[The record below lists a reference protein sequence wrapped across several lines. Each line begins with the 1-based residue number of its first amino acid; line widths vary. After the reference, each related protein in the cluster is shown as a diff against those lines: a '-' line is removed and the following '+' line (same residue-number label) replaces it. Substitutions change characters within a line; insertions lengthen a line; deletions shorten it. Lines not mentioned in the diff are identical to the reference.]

1 MAALVLGIAGEALGA
16 SLFGAGISI
25 FGATLSGAA
34 IGGAIGAFAGSEI
47 DAALAPGVSR
57 KGPQLSDVNIQ
68 SSTEG
73 APIQR
78 VFGRIRVAGQLLWA
92 TQFLQTAKTTKT
104 NAGGK
109 GIGTTVKETD
119 YTYSIS
125 FAVGLCEGVAAG
137 IGRVWANGNLL
148 DMSQYTSR
156 FYPGD
161 ETQSE
166 DPLIQEIEG
175 ADNTPAYRGTCYI
188 VFEDM
193 PLADFGNRIPQL
205 QFEIL
210 RPISDVNPSALEN
223 VLTGVALIPGAGEFV
238 YAGDVVSSD
247 DGAGTTSAENAHSA
261 ATIADFDA
269 SMNDLMSLAPNM
281 GAVSLVVGWF
291 GNDLRAGHCTVQ
303 PGVETATKK
312 TYPETWGVN
321 GVVRADA
328 HLVSQIGGRPAYGGT
343 PSDETVVDAINDL
356 KHRGLRVLLCPFLFV
371 DVPGGNALNDPYTG
385 ASGQPAYPWRGRIT
399 CDPAPGVSGSPDKTG
414 AAATQVSAFFG
425 SAAITDFAV
434 HGTQVSW
441 TGGSD
446 WGYRRMI
453 LHYAHLCAAT
463 GGVEAFLIGSELRGL
478 IRVRG
483 GAAAYPAVAALKTLA
498 ADVRT
503 ILGSSVKIGYAADWS
518 EYNNHQTGDAP
529 GAVLFN
535 LDSLWSDSNIDF
547 IGIDNYMPL
556 ADWRDGTD
564 HLDYDAATGPTNT
577 YDAAYLA
584 ANIRGGED
592 YDWYYASD
600 ADRNTQ
606 TRTPVTDSLGKSWVF
621 RAKDL
626 WNWWGNLH
634 YDRPSGSETASHT
647 DWVPQSKPIWF
658 TELGCPAVD
667 KGANEPNVF
676 FDPKSS
682 ESFLPYYSN
691 GGRDDL
697 MQRRFLEAHLNFWT
711 APANNPT
718 STVYHAPMV
727 DTANTRVWCWDARP
741 YPYFPALA
749 DVWGDAGN
757 YTLGHWLNGRLG
769 SVLLGDLVAALCAGA
784 DFSGFDVSNLT
795 GIVTGFS
802 VTDTMSPRD
811 AINPLSVGYQ
821 FDAVESEGKIKFVMR
836 GRPAAT
842 ALCEADLVM
851 PDGDP
856 GFGFSF
862 TRTDETDLPLASR
875 ISYIDAESD
884 YRQAMTEARR
894 LVAQSDRVAQSSL
907 PIVMDQAQAAGIGA
921 RLLQDAWAMREM
933 GLFAV
938 APSQIALDPA
948 DEVELNAGGRVHRMR
963 IMEIDDTAS
972 RAVQAVATDP
982 SIYDVLAG
990 PQRTATA
997 TQTLA
1002 SAGRPLMVFLDLPL
1016 LTADQ
1021 AAWEPFAAAYAK
1033 PWPGGVVVLQSAT
1046 DSGYQP
1052 DATLTIAADIGITTA
1067 DFYSGPAWRWDEV
1080 NSLGVTL
1087 YNGALMSLDDISVFA
1102 GGNAL
1107 AIQNGDGDWEIVQFA
1122 SATLTAPRSWTLS
1135 RLLRG
1140 QSGTE
1145 GAMRDPVPAGARVV
1159 VLNSALQQLG
1169 MVQSQ
1174 FSLPFNYLWGPQ
1186 NRAMSDPS
1194 FQGAQM
1200 TFKGVGLRP
1209 FAPCRLNAIRSGS
1222 GADLILSWIRRDR
1235 SISAESWE
1243 QSEVPQSEASE
1254 SYDVEILD
1262 GSGHV
1267 IRTFFGVTAPAQ
1279 TYADAQIAADF
1290 PGGLPSPFRFTV
1302 YQLSTVVGRGPGK
1315 TASFYFS

>member
-1 MAALVLGIAGEALGA
+1 MAALVLGIAGEALGT

-47 DAALAPGVSR
+47 DAAIAPGVSR

-104 NAGGK
+104 NVGGK

-119 YTYSIS
+119 YSYSIS
-125 FAVGLCEGVAAG
+125 FAVGLCEGVVAG

-148 DMSQYTSR
+148 DMSQYTTR

-175 ADNTPAYRGTCYI
+175 TGNTPAYRGTCYI

-210 RPISDVNPSALEN
+210 RPISDADPSALEN
-223 VLTGVALIPGAGEFV
+223 MLMGVALIPGAGEFV
-238 YAGDVVSSD
+238 YATEVVSTD
-247 DGAGTTSAENAHSA
+247 DGAGATASENAHSA
-261 ATIADFDA
+261 ATVADFED
-269 SMNDLMSLAPNM
+269 SIDDLMSLAPNM

-303 PGVETATKK
+303 PGVESVVKK
-312 TYPETWGVN
+312 TYPETWKVN
-321 GVVRADA
+321 GVARADA
-328 HLVSQIGGRPAYGGT
+328 HLVSQIDGRPAYGGT
-343 PSDETVVDAINDL
+343 PSDETVVAAINDL
-356 KHRGLRVLLCPFLFV
+356 KNRGLRVLLCPFLFM
-371 DVPGGNALNDPYTG
+371 DVPGGNALGDPYTG

-399 CDPAPGVSGSPDKTG
+399 CDPAPGVSGSPDKT
-414 AAATQVSAFFG
+414 ATATTQVSAFFG
-425 SAAITDFAV
+425 SAAITDFSVA
-434 HGTQVSW
+434 GTQVSW

-453 LHYAHLCAAT
+453 LHYAHLCAAI
-463 GGVEAFLIGSELRGL
+463 GGVDAFLIGSELRGL
-478 IRVRG
+478 TQLRD
-483 GAAAYPAVAALKTLA
+483 GATSYPAVAALKTLA

-503 ILGSSVKIGYAADWS
+503 ILGSGVKVGYAADWS
-518 EYNNHQTGDAP
+518 EYNNHQTGDTA

-535 LDSLWSDSNIDF
+535 LDPLWSDSNIDF
-547 IGIDNYMPL
+547 IGIDNYMKL

-564 HLDYDAATGPTNT
+564 HRDYNAATGPTNI
-577 YDAAYLA
+577 YDTAYLA
-584 ANIRGGED
+584 GNIRGGED

-600 ADRNTQ
+600 DDRNTQ
-606 TRTPVTDSLGKSWVF
+606 TRTPITDRLGKPWVF

-626 WNWWGNLH
+626 WNWWSNLH
-634 YDRPSGSETASHT
+634 VDRPTASESPSHT

-676 FDPKSS
+676 IDPKSS

-711 APANNPT
+711 VAANNPT
-718 STVYHAPMV
+718 STVYHGPMV
-727 DTANTRVWCWDARP
+727 DTANTRVWCWDVRP
-741 YPYFPALA
+741 YPYFPALG

-769 SVLLGDLVAALCAGA
+769 SVLLGDLVAALCADA
-784 DFSGFDVSNLT
+784 DFSQYDVSGLS
-795 GIVTGFS
+795 GIVTGFA

-811 AINPLSVGYQ
+811 AINPLSVAYQ
-821 FDAVESEGKIKFVMR
+821 FDAAESEGKIKFIMR
-836 GRPAAT
+836 GRPTAT
-842 ALCEADLVM
+842 ALSETDLVM

-856 GFGFSF
+856 GFGFSLS
-862 TRTDETDLPLASR
+862 RAEETDLPLASR

-894 LVAQSDRVAQSSL
+894 LVALSDRVAQSAL
-907 PIVMDQAQAAGIGA
+907 PIVMDQAQAARIGA
-921 RLLQDAWAMREM
+921 RLLQDAWVMRET
-933 GLFAV
+933 GQFAV
-938 APSQIALDPA
+938 APSQIALDPT
-948 DEVELNAGGRVHRMR
+948 DEVKLNAGGRVHRLR
-963 IMEIDDTAS
+963 ITEIDDTAS
-972 RAVQAVATDP
+972 RAVQAVGTDP
-982 SIYDVLAG
+982 SIYDVLVG
-990 PQRTATA
+990 PQRTITA
-997 TQTLA
+997 TQTLVT
-1002 SAGRPLMVFLDLPL
+1002 AGRPLVVFLDLPL
-1016 LTADQ
+1016 LTTDQ
-1021 AAWEPFAAAYAK
+1021 SAWEPFAAAYAK
-1033 PWPGGVVVLQSAT
+1033 PWPGGVVVMQSAT
-1046 DSGYQP
+1046 DSNYQL
-1052 DATLTIAADIGITTA
+1052 DTTLTIAADIGVTTT
-1067 DFYSGPAWRWDEV
+1067 DLYSGPVWRWDEV

-1087 YNGALMSLDDISVFA
+1087 YNGALTSLDDISVLA

-1107 AIQNGDGDWEIVQFA
+1107 AIQNGDGDWEILQFA
-1122 SATLTAPRSWTLS
+1122 DATLTAPQNWTLR

-1145 GAMRDPVPAGARVV
+1145 GAMRNPVPASARVV
-1159 VLNSALQQLG
+1159 VLNSALQQLAIAQG
-1169 MVQSQ
+1169 QYA
-1174 FSLPFNYLWGPQ
+1174 LPFNYLWGPQ
-1186 NRAMSDPS
+1186 NKAISDPS
-1194 FQGAQM
+1194 FQGAEM
-1200 TFKGVGLRP
+1200 TFQGVGLRP
-1209 FAPCRLNAIRSGS
+1209 FAPCQLNAVRSVS
-1222 GADLILSWIRRDR
+1222 GADIMLSWIRRDR
-1235 SISAESWE
+1235 SPSADSWE
-1243 QSEVPQSEASE
+1243 QTEVPQSEASE
-1254 SYDVEILD
+1254 SYDLEILD
-1262 GSGHV
+1262 GAGHV
-1267 IRTFFGVTAPAQ
+1267 VRTFSGVTAPMQIYTA
-1279 TYADAQIAADF
+1279 AQIAADF
-1290 PGGLPSPFRFTV
+1290 PGGLPSPFRFAAYT
-1302 YQLSTVVGRGPGK
+1302 LSNVFGRGPGK

>member
-47 DAALAPGVSR
+47 DAAIAPGVSR

-104 NAGGK
+104 SVGGK

-137 IGRVWANGNLL
+137 VGRVWANGNLL
-148 DMSQYTSR
+148 DMSQYTTR
-156 FYPGD
+156 FYPGS

-210 RPISDVNPSALEN
+210 RPISNANPSALEN

-238 YAGDVVSSD
+238 YATDVVSTD
-247 DGAGTTSAENAHSA
+247 DGAGTTSTENAHSA
-261 ATIADFDA
+261 STTADFED
-269 SMNDLMSLAPNM
+269 SIDDLMSLAPNM

-303 PGVETATKK
+303 PGVESLTKN
-312 TYPETWGVN
+312 TYPESWGVN
-321 GVVRADA
+321 GVARADA
-328 HLVSQIGGRPAYGGT
+328 HLVSQIDGRPAYGGT
-343 PSDETVVDAINDL
+343 PSDETVVAAINNL
-356 KHRGLRVLLCPFLFV
+356 KSRGLRVLLCPFLFM
-371 DVPGGNALNDPYTG
+371 DVPSGNTLSDPYTG

-399 CDPAPGVSGSPDKTG
+399 CDPAPGVSGSPDKTS

-425 SAAITDFAV
+425 SAAITDFSVNGTTV
-434 HGTQVSW
+434 HW
-441 TGGSD
+441 TGGGD

-453 LHYAHLCAAT
+453 LHYAHLCAAI
-463 GGVEAFLIGSELRGL
+463 GGVDAFLIGSELRGL
-478 IRVRG
+478 TRVRDG
-483 GAAAYPAVAALKTLA
+483 VTSYPTVAALKTLA

-503 ILGSSVKIGYAADWS
+503 ILGSGVKIGYSADWS
-518 EYNNHQTGDAP
+518 EYNNHQTGDAA
-529 GAVLFN
+529 GAVLFH
-535 LDSLWSDSNIDF
+535 LDPLWSDANIDF
-547 IGIDNYMPL
+547 VGVDNYMPL
-556 ADWRDGTD
+556 ADWRDGTG
-564 HLDYDAATGPTNT
+564 HLDYNATSGPTNI
-577 YDAAYLA
+577 YDPSYIT

-606 TRTPVTDSLGKSWVF
+606 SRTPITDGLGKPWVF

-626 WNWWGNLH
+626 WNWWSNPH
-634 YDRPSGSETASHT
+634 VDRPSGSESASPTA
-647 DWVPQSKPIWF
+647 WVPQGKPIWF

-676 FDPKSS
+676 YDPKSS

-691 GGRDDL
+691 SGRDDL
-697 MQRRFLEAHLNFWT
+697 MQRRFLEAHLNFW
-711 APANNPT
+711 AVAANNPA
-718 STVYHAPMV
+718 SSVYSGRMV
-727 DTANTRVWCWDARP
+727 DTSNTRVWCWDARP
-741 YPYFPALA
+741 YPYFPALS

-757 YTLGHWLNGRLG
+757 YALGHWLNGRLG
-769 SVLLGDLVAALCAGA
+769 AVLLADLVAALCTDA
-784 DFSGFDVSNLT
+784 DFSDYDVSGLT

-821 FDAVESEGKIKFVMR
+821 FDAAESEGKIKFVMR
-836 GRPAAT
+836 GRPTAT
-842 ALCEADLVM
+842 ALTETDLVM

-862 TRTDETDLPLASR
+862 TRAEETDLPLASR

-894 LVAQSDRVAQSSL
+894 LIALSDRVAQSAL
-907 PIVMDQAQAAGIGA
+907 PIVMDQAQASGIGA
-921 RLLQDAWAMREM
+921 RLLQDAWVMRET
-933 GLFAV
+933 GQFAI
-938 APSQIALDPA
+938 APSQIALDPT
-948 DEVELNAGGRVHRMR
+948 DEVELNAGGRSHRMR
-963 IMEIDDTAS
+963 IVEIDDTAA
-972 RAVQAVATDP
+972 RAVQAVGTDP
-982 SIYDVLAG
+982 SIYDVLTG
-990 PQRTATA
+990 PQRTTIA
-997 TQTLA
+997 TQTLTA
-1002 SAGRPLMVFLDLPL
+1002 TGRALAVFLDLPL

-1021 AAWEPFAAAYAK
+1021 TAWEPFAAAFAR
-1033 PWPGGVVVLQSAT
+1033 PWPGSVVVMQSAT
-1046 DSGYQP
+1046 DSNYQL
-1052 DATLTIAADIGITTA
+1052 DATLTIAADIGVTTT
-1067 DFYSGPAWRWDEV
+1067 DLYSGPAWRWDEV
-1080 NSLGVTL
+1080 NSPGVTL
-1087 YNGALMSLDDISVFA
+1087 YNGALTSLDDISVFA

-1107 AIQNGDGDWEIVQFA
+1107 AIENTDGDWEIVQFA
-1122 SATLTAPRSWTLS
+1122 NATLTAPQSWTLT

-1140 QSGTE
+1140 QAGTE
-1145 GAMRDPVPAGARVV
+1145 GAMQNPVPAGARVV
-1159 VLNSALQQLG
+1159 VLNAALEQLSIP
-1169 MVQSQ
+1169 QSQ
-1174 FSLPFNYLWGPQ
+1174 YALPFNYLWGPQ
-1186 NRAMSDPS
+1186 NKAMSDPS
-1194 FQGAQM
+1194 FQGAEM
-1200 TFKGVGLRP
+1200 TFQGVGLRP
-1209 FAPCRLNAIRSGS
+1209 FAPCQLNAVRSSS
-1222 GADLILSWIRRDR
+1222 GADLMLSWIRRDR
-1235 SISAESWE
+1235 SPAADSWE
-1243 QSEVPQSEASE
+1243 QTEIPQSESSE
-1254 SYDVEILD
+1254 LYDVEILNA
-1262 GSGHV
+1262 SGDV
-1267 IRTFFGVTAPAQ
+1267 VRTFSGMAAPTQ
-1279 TYADAQIAADF
+1279 TYTAAQIAADF
-1290 PGGLPSPFRFTV
+1290 PSGLPSLFRFTA
-1302 YQLSTVVGRGPGK
+1302 YQLSTVFGRGPGM
-1315 TASFYFS
+1315 TASISFS